1 MSVLYKEINRFLI
14 RDISNSELACY
25 IDPVISIII
34 KLINIHNDSFVQFIA
49 ENSLLTNDV
58 QKIIDLLDIR
68 VGFFK
73 SYLRNSIV
81 QSKFQYYNTFE
92 AFILCRIIRDFSLL
106 GDSFSVQEKL
116 DYIKKGEELIY
127 KQIKEL
133 KIQLAD
139 QNLNQ
144 LVNFSELIEMVF
156 QNYLKQNIDLFIN
169 DKFYLNFVNIKSSFY
184 DFQAFNDS
192 YVLELSDRNM
202 IQNQFIQTKDQ
213 IMVNE
218 IILCD
223 FSPSFIYFR
232 NKVFQD
238 QKKTFMVVTT
248 SVLDQQEIDSFY
260 SLQNILLVCNVQLK
274 IVRELSFLFSIKVN
288 QSLSDIEDNIIFYN
302 GKHNFILKLLYRQNI
317 EFNRRES
324 EIFHLK
330 NRIPLLIQSQK
341 DMNKE
346 RRQVLSTVIS
356 VPSSLAHKQQ
366 SISQQIKKQ
375 FKKLQNIFKT
385 KKLVKG
391 FGGFEI
397 QLSQKIQKNIKQNP
411 YIMIM
416 CQIFSDYSQYLHLQQ
431 TNQNNSDIFFDDYKQ
446 KKQIIQKANQV
457 LKLQTLTTL
466 EMQYFIQKK

>member
-1 MSVLYKEINRFLI
+1 MSVLYKENNRFLI
-14 RDISNSELACY
+14 RDISNSEIACY
-25 IDPVISIII
+25 IDPVISILI
-34 KLINIHNDSFVQFIA
+34 KLINNHNDSFIQFIG

-58 QKIIDLLDIR
+58 QKIIDLLDVR

-73 SYLRNSIV
+73 SYIRNSVV

-92 AFILCRIIRDFSLL
+92 AFLLCRIIRDFSLI
-106 GDSFSVQEKL
+106 GDSFSVQEKINF
-116 DYIKKGEELIY
+116 IKEGEELIY
-127 KQIKEL
+127 EQMKEL
-133 KIQLAD
+133 KIKLVD
-139 QNLNQ
+139 QGLNQ
-144 LVNFSELIEMVF
+144 LVNFSEIIEIIY
-156 QNYLKQNIDLFIN
+156 QNYLKSSIDLFIS

-192 YVLELSDRNM
+192 YVLELSDRNL

-223 FSPSFIYFR
+223 FSPSYIYFK
-232 NKVFQD
+232 NEVFKD
-238 QKKTFMVVTT
+238 KKKTFLIVIT

-260 SLQNILLVCNVQLK
+260 SLQNILLICNVQLK
-274 IVRELSFLFSIKVN
+274 HVRELSFLFSLKVN
-288 QSLSDIEDNIIFYN
+288 QSLSDIEDNISFYN
-302 GKHNFILKLLYRQNI
+302 GKQNFNLKLLYRQNI

-324 EIFHLK
+324 EIFYLQ

-341 DMNKE
+341 DINLE

-366 SISQQIKKQ
+366 SISRYIQKQI
-375 FKKLQNIFKT
+375 KKLQNILKT

-391 FGGFEI
+391 FGEFEK
-397 QLSQKIQKNIKQNP
+397 QLSQRVQNKIKENP

-416 CQIFSDYSQYLHLQQ
+416 CQILRDYSGYLQQ
-431 TNQNNSDIFFDDYKQ
+431 HQGYQTTSEIFFDDYKQ
-446 KKQIIQKANQV
+446 KKQIIQKANQI

>member
-1 MSVLYKEINRFLI
+1 MSVLYQENNRFII
-14 RDISNSELACY
+14 RDISNSEIACY

-34 KLINIHNDSFVQFIA
+34 KLINTHNDSFVQFID

-73 SYLRNSIV
+73 SYIRNSIV
-81 QSKFQYYNTFE
+81 QSQFQYYNTFE
-92 AFILCRIIRDFSLL
+92 AFILCRLMRDFSLL
-106 GDSFSVQEKL
+106 GDSFSVQDK
-116 DYIKKGEELIY
+116 IKFIKEGEELIY
-127 KQIKEL
+127 GQIKEL
-133 KIQLAD
+133 KIQLVD
-139 QNLNQ
+139 QNINQ
-144 LVNFSELIEMVF
+144 IVNFSEIIEMVY

-192 YVLELSDRNM
+192 YVLELSDRNL
-202 IQNQFIQTKDQ
+202 IQNQFVQTKDQ

-223 FSPSFIYFR
+223 FSPSFIYFK
-232 NKVFQD
+232 NEFFKD
-238 QKKTFMVVTT
+238 KKQTFLIVTT

-260 SLQNILLVCNVQLK
+260 SLQNILLICNVQLK
-274 IVRELSFLFSIKVN
+274 YVRELSFLFSIKVN
-288 QSLSDIEDNIIFYN
+288 QSLSDIGNNISFYD
-302 GKHNFILKLLYRQNI
+302 GKHNFTLKLLYRQNI
-317 EFNRRES
+317 EYNRRES
-324 EIFHLK
+324 EIFYLK
-330 NRIPLLIQSQK
+330 NRIPLLIQPQK

-356 VPSSLAHKQQ
+356 VPSSLTHKQQ
-366 SISQQIKKQ
+366 SISRKILKE
-375 FKKLQNIFKT
+375 FKKLQNVFKT

-391 FGGFEI
+391 FGGFEM
-397 QLSQKIQKNIKQNP
+397 QLSQRIQNYIKENP

-416 CQIFSDYSQYLHLQQ
+416 CQIFIDYSKYLNQQ
-431 TNQNNSDIFFDDYKQ
+431 EYNTSNEEIFYDDYKQ
-446 KKQIIQKANQV
+446 KKQIIQKANQI
-457 LKLQTLTTL
+457 LKLKTLTTL